1 MGMTRHDALAA
12 LAGQLNCRIA
22 EFGEAE
28 FRWRGRNCYS
38 FNRIFL
44 VTAGTGELVN
54 HTGNQRFTLE
64 AGYWYFMPTGLDL
77 EFDFGPQLA
86 FYSLHFQLELL
97 AGCDVFGESRRC
109 SRHRLD
115 EELQRRCREAA
126 APAGSWRELFRL
138 KALIF
143 ELAGELTE
151 HLPEE
156 LERHLAVR
164 RRYGVLLDYMARTLS
179 ARTRLDELAGVACRS
194 RDRLSREFSRDFG
207 VPLKEFIG
215 RELGGAPN
223 LNCSP
228 VVGASRRLRTGWAL
242 RMNFIFRVFSGG
254 GPAILRASSAGSGQ
268 AADQKFDKGR
278 ELHYI
283 ADVAL
288 KRFTKQENYHE
299 DSDDPRPRRPDPAA
313 VCRSPPPSGWMSMRP
328 NS

>member
-77 EFDFGPQLA
+77 EFDFGPELA

-115 EELQRRCREAA
+115 EELRRRCREAA

-215 RELGGAPN
+215 RELGRRAEFELLSGSRSIKEIADRLGFAN
-223 LNCSP
+223 EFYFSRFFRRRTGYSP
-228 VVGASRRLRTGWAL
+228 REFRRLQ
-242 RMNFIFRVFSGG
+242 
-254 GPAILRASSAGSGQ
+254 AGAGE
-268 AADQKFDKGR
+268 R
-278 ELHYI
+278 H
-283 ADVAL
+283 
-288 KRFTKQENYHE
+288 
-299 DSDDPRPRRPDPAA
+299 
-313 VCRSPPPSGWMSMRP
+313 
-328 NS
+328 

>member
-115 EELQRRCREAA
+115 EELRRRCREAA

-143 ELAGELTE
+143 ELAG
-151 HLPEE
+151 
-156 LERHLAVR
+156 ASAG
-164 RRYGVLLDYMARTLS
+164 GVGTAS
-179 ARTRLDELAGVACRS
+179 
-194 RDRLSREFSRDFG
+194 
-207 VPLKEFIG
+207 
-215 RELGGAPN
+215 GGAPP
-223 LNCSP
+223 L
-228 VVGASRRLRTGWAL
+228 RRLAGLHGPHPLRTHPA
-242 RMNFIFRVFSGG
+242 RRVGRSRLPQP
-254 GPAILRASSAGSGQ
+254 GPPEPGVQ
-268 AADQKFDKGR
+268 P
-278 ELHYI
+278 
-283 ADVAL
+283 
-288 KRFTKQENYHE
+288 RF
-299 DSDDPRPRRPDPAA
+299 
-313 VCRSPPPSGWMSMRP
+313 RSPAEGVHRP
-328 NS
+328 GAGAARRI